1 MTTRDEAIQKA
12 IDTLSELC
20 DPAPLPGSE
29 DDKYEA
35 RERIDTRRRSAEQI
49 LDHYRE
55 QGEELRSLA
64 IERAHK
70 RAEPYEGASGRL
82 ILLCPAWELPFDDE
96 MEIA

>member
-55 QGEELRSLA
+55 QDTIQTLKHIEITINGAVPVRPMVRGEVSA
-64 IERAHK
+64 
-70 RAEPYEGASGRL
+70 
-82 ILLCPAWELPFDDE
+82 
-96 MEIA
+96 